1 MVGDDSVIA
10 LGGVIGTVGKTGSAE
25 SGNFSLENLNVG
37 GISGCLAR
45 TGTKGTRINCFLL
58 FRIVDHSFGP
68 DAEKCSQIGL
78 RQMDDM

>member
-25 SGNFSLENLNVG
+25 SGNFSLENLNIRLNG
-37 GISGCLAR
+37 GYSAR
-45 TGTKGTRINCFLL
+45 TGAKGTRIDGFLL

-68 DAEKCSQIGL
+68 NTEECHEISL
-78 RQMDDM
+78 VQMDHT